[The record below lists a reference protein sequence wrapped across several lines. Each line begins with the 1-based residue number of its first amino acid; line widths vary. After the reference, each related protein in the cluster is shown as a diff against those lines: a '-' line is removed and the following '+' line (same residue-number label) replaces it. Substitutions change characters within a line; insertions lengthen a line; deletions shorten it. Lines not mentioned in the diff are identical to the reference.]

1 MSELFL
7 IAEID
12 GAMIAIESD
21 MVESVVRVQDFIPV
35 PRVDPLVA
43 GIFALRSRVL
53 TLIDTQF
60 AVTEKPRPVP
70 ENALAIIAQ
79 IGGFHFGLLV
89 DAVKDVVTVQPEQ
102 YVTSIKA
109 GSNWMPY
116 SKGLVDV
123 DGQIVV
129 IICPAKIVEGKQDM
143 AA

>member
-7 IAEID
+7 LAEID

-21 MVESVVRVQDFIPV
+21 VVESVVRVQDFIPV

-60 AVTEKPRPVP
+60 AVTEKKKTVP

-89 DAVKDVVTVQPEQ
+89 DAVQDVVTVQPKQ

-109 GSNWMPY
+109 GSNWMQY

>member
-7 IAEID
+7 LAEID

-21 MVESVVRVQDFIPV
+21 VVESVVRVQDFIPV

-60 AVTEKPRPVP
+60 AVTEKQKPVP

-89 DAVKDVVTVQPEQ
+89 DAVKDVVTVHPDQ
-102 YVTSIKA
+102 YETSIKA
-109 GSNWMPY
+109 GSNWMQY

>member
-7 IAEID
+7 LAEID

-21 MVESVVRVQDFIPV
+21 VVESVVRVQDFIPV

-60 AVTEKPRPVP
+60 AVTEKKKTVP

-89 DAVKDVVTVQPEQ
+89 DAVQDVVTVQPKQ

-109 GSNWMPY
+109 GSNWMQY

-129 IICPAKIVEGKQDM
+129 IICPAKIVEGKLDM

>member
-7 IAEID
+7 LAEID

-21 MVESVVRVQDFIPV
+21 VVESVVWVQDFIPV

-60 AVTEKPRPVP
+60 AVTEKQKPVP

-89 DAVKDVVTVQPEQ
+89 DAVKDVVTVQPDQ
-102 YVTSIKA
+102 YETSIKA
-109 GSNWMPY
+109 GSNWMQY

>member
-7 IAEID
+7 LAEID

-21 MVESVVRVQDFIPV
+21 VVESVVRVEDFIPV

-60 AVTEKPRPVP
+60 AVTEKQKPVP

-89 DAVKDVVTVQPEQ
+89 DAVKDVVTVQPDQ
-102 YVTSIKA
+102 YETSIKA
-109 GSNWMPY
+109 GSNWMQY

>member
-7 IAEID
+7 LAEID

-21 MVESVVRVQDFIPV
+21 VVESVVRVQDFIPV

-60 AVTEKPRPVP
+60 AVTEKQKPVP

-89 DAVKDVVTVQPEQ
+89 DAVKDVVTVQPDQ
-102 YVTSIKA
+102 YETSIKA
-109 GSNWMPY
+109 GSNWMQY

>member
-7 IAEID
+7 LAEID

-21 MVESVVRVQDFIPV
+21 VVESVVRVQDFIPV

-60 AVTEKPRPVP
+60 AVTEKKRPVP

-89 DAVKDVVTVQPEQ
+89 DAVKDVVTVQPDQ
-102 YVTSIKA
+102 YETSIKA
-109 GSNWMPY
+109 GSNWMQY

>member
-35 PRVDPLVA
+35 PRIDPLVA

-60 AVTEKPRPVP
+60 AVTERPRPVP
-70 ENALAIIAQ
+70 ANALAIIAQ

-116 SKGLVDV
+116 SKGLVDI